1 MEVCEVKYLQ
11 MLLRELGCPQ
21 EEPDLDLGRQQ
32 DMHSFGGEREL
43 IDREVQA
50 YQYKIQIRDRDHF

>member
-50 YQYKIQIRDRDHF
+50 YQ